1 MWEEKPLWTFIK
13 ANWSQLLL
21 LHPLAL
27 EDDCATV
34 LQFDWL
40 NVPLLTSS
48 PSNSPFHS
56 PPDSMVPQ
64 LRTWCSLPCR
74 GFPYIQKRWHN
85 RAAMLKSTIIPNVRM
100 PDFPMAQ

>member
-48 PSNSPFHS
+48 PSKPHFILRPIPWSHS
-56 PPDSMVPQ
+56 YVHGVHYRVEAFLTFKSNGTTGQ
-64 LRTWCSLPCR
+64 PC
-74 GFPYIQKRWHN
+74 
-85 RAAMLKSTIIPNVRM
+85 
-100 PDFPMAQ
+100 